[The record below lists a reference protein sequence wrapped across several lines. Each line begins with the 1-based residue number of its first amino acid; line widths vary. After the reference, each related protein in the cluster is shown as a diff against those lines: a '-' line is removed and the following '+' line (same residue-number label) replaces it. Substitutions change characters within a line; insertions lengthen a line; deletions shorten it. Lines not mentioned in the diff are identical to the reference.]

1 MNQRGDDQCGHA
13 GGGRKNADK
22 YCHYEAAA
30 LLSCVPSPL
39 VTFNDD
45 EGLDAFAKLEF
56 DAERSIRAFVDH
68 SGSYPHEL
76 K

>member
-1 MNQRGDDQCGHA
+1 VNQRGDDQCGHA
-13 GGGRKNADK
+13 GGGRKNADE

-45 EGLDAFAKLEF
+45 EGLDAFAKLE
-56 DAERSIRAFVDH
+56 
-68 SGSYPHEL
+68 L
-76 K
+76 